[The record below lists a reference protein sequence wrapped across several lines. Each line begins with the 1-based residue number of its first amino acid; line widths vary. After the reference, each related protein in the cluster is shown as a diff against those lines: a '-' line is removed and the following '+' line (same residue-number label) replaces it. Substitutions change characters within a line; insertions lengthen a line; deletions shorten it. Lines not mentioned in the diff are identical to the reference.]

1 MGYKT
6 RCASRTGIYHVMIR
20 GINHEN
26 IFGKS
31 LYKHVMKGIMNNKK
45 QEKDIVIFA
54 YCIMDNHMH
63 LLIKAELNDIVNI
76 ALHFFL
82 KDVRPMQPLVMNRS
96 IAVS

>member
-31 LYKHVMKGIMNNKK
+31 LYKHVMKGIMNNKALTK
-45 QEKDIVIFA
+45 INGEPLIERTIR
-54 YCIMDNHMH
+54 
-63 LLIKAELNDIVNI
+63 LLKENG
-76 ALHFFL
+76 
-82 KDVRPMQPLVMNRS
+82 KERQ
-96 IAVS
+96 